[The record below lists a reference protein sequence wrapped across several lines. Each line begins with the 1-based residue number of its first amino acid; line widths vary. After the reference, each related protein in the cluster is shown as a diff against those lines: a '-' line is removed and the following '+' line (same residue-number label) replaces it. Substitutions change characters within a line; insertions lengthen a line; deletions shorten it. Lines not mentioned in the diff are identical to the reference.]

1 VGTNLDVGGSK
12 FGFLGENGVKI
23 VTTGENS
30 LLAKAVWNIFAI
42 SQNFAISEIAQ

>member
-1 VGTNLDVGGSK
+1 MLGGQNL
-12 FGFLGENGVKI
+12 GFWVKNGVKT

-30 LLAKAVWNIFAI
+30 LLVKSIWNIFAI